1 MKLMIEVPDNT
12 EIISVTA
19 ITAEDT
25 EKVVNISTKV
35 FVQTL
40 HDFVKLEDE
49 DELTEAGEPK
59 EEDVPWE

>member
-1 MKLMIEVPDNT
+1 MKLKIEVPDNT

-25 EKVVNISTKV
+25 DKGVNISTKV

-40 HDFVKLEDE
+40 HDFEKAEEAAEDKGA
-49 DELTEAGEPK
+49 DDDKA
-59 EEDVPWE
+59 PWE

>member
-1 MKLMIEVPDNT
+1 MKLKIEVPDNT

-25 EKVVNISTKV
+25 EKGVVNISTKV

-40 HDFVKLEDE
+40 HDFEKAEEAAEDKGA
-49 DELTEAGEPK
+49 DDDKA
-59 EEDVPWE
+59 PWE